1 MTGKLGISSLSVVP
15 QPDLLTTAE
24 VAEALRVT
32 EATVTS
38 WVRDRKLSAIR
49 LPGGKG
55 YRFRRSDV
63 DALTAPEP
71 TA

>member
-1 MTGKLGISSLSVVP
+1 MIPVVT

-24 VAEALRVT
+24 VAARLRVT

-38 WVRDRKLSAIR
+38 WVRDAKLAAIR

-55 YRFRRSDV
+55 YRFHREAV
-63 DALTAPEP
+63 DALTAAP
-71 TA
+71 TPKEAA